1 MQNSV
6 DINNNSIWPLEEN
19 GRLRPARSL
28 DAISFN
34 RIPLRVRDGRVV
46 ILTRPRPGRKSDWR
60 ASEVA
65 ILLVS
70 ILLICGL
77 VILTAASFFGIP
89 TLA

>member
-6 DINNNSIWPLEEN
+6 RRNDNATRPLEVN

-28 DAISFN
+28 DVISFN
-34 RIPLRVRDGRVV
+34 RIPLRARDGRVV
-46 ILTRPRPGRKSDWR
+46 ILTRPRPGGKSDWR